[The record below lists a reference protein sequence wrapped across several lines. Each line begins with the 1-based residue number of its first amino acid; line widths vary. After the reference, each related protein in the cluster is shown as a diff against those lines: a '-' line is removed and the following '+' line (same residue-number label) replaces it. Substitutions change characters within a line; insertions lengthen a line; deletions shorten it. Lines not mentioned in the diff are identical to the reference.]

1 MAKRREKTK
10 VIYDILKIIS
20 KNNNS
25 IKPTPLLRFSNLSFH
40 LFNEY
45 VSELTEKGLIVENK
59 KNNKSYSLTE
69 KGYTY
74 LEKYKSFQDFIE
86 EFLL

>member
-1 MAKRREKTK
+1 MAKRRERTK
-10 VIYDILKIIS
+10 VIYDILRIIS
-20 KNNNS
+20 QNKNS

-45 VSELTEKGLIVENK
+45 MTELVEKELVVEKKGKNK
-59 KNNKSYSLTE
+59 IYSLTE
-69 KGYTY
+69 KGYKY
-74 LEKYKSFQDFIE
+74 LERYKSVQEFIE

>member
-1 MAKRREKTK
+1 MAKRRDKTR
-10 VIYDILKIIS
+10 VIYDILIIIS
-20 KNNNS
+20 QNKS

-45 VSELTEKGLIVENK
+45 IAELVDKGLVNENK
-59 KNNKSYSLTE
+59 GKNKSYSLTE
-69 KGYTY
+69 KGYKY
-74 LEKYKSFQDFIE
+74 LEKYKHVQEFIE

>member
-1 MAKRREKTK
+1 MTKRRDKTK
-10 VIYDILKIIS
+10 IVYDILRIIS

-25 IKPTPLLRFSNLSFH
+25 IKPTPLLRFSNLSFN

-45 VSELTEKGLIVENK
+45 IGELIDKELVSVIEDKG
-59 KNNKSYSLTE
+59 KSYSLTE
-69 KGYTY
+69 KGCKY
-74 LEKYKSFQDFIE
+74 LEKYKAVQEFIE